1 LSAPPEAFVEEKE
14 QAEAVLAVGTD
25 LWCEFQVL
33 LSTKRARGCWVD
45 MHVPKA
51 GTEEERAMQEWWPAE
66 REFRPWSVG
75 VWMED
80 ANIAV
85 EEGKE
90 WKG

>member
-1 LSAPPEAFVEEKE
+1 MEEKE

-33 LSTKRARGCWVD
+33 VNTKKARGCWVD

-51 GTEEERAMQEWWPAE
+51 GTEEERDMQEWWPVG
-66 REFRPWSVG
+66 REFQPWSVG
-75 VWMED
+75 VWMEN
-80 ANIAV
+80 ANITV